1 MICQYNYIW
10 DNVLQLFHKSK
21 NMLKILRK
29 LQKERPKGSLGLKVI
44 LPANGRTDKQT
55 DGQRY

>member
-1 MICQYNYIW
+1 MICPNNYIW
-10 DNVLQLFHKSK
+10 DILQLLHKSK

-44 LPANGRTDKQT
+44 LPANGQTDEQT
-55 DGQRY
+55 DGQRD